1 MVNGEQATQPFVH
14 VLLCDSCLFESLWQ
28 GGAARVSAGTLLPKH
43 AHMLTHACARYEPAM
58 LATDAA
64 VTAGLEAGGLAVHSF
79 NTLLLREPG
88 AVQVDMAR
96 YNGHFGTLMPF
107 VRRAAMPP

>member
-1 MVNGEQATQPFVH
+1 MVNGEQATRPFVH
-14 VLLCDSCLFESLWQ
+14 VLVCDSCLFESLWQ
-28 GGAARVSAGTLLPKH
+28 GGAAHVSAGTLLPKH

-88 AVQVDMAR
+88 RTSPCSGRVPLHISGFSLLDNEA
-96 YNGHFGTLMPF
+96 
-107 VRRAAMPP
+107 